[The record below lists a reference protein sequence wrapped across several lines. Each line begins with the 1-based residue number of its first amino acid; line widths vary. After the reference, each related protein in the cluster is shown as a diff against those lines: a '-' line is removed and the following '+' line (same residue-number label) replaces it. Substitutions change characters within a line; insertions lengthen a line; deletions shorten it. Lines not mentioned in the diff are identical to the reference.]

1 MKTFL
6 NILLVTIVVILET
19 TLVPKMAIFGAFPN
33 LVMLVIL
40 SLIFINRTRDALW
53 WVLIGGVLLDLFSPV
68 RFGAYTLSFV
78 VIFFL
83 AYYLVNYVFSEPSV
97 FLAAGI
103 FFISSLILNII
114 FLMYFHYF
122 GLYFIEA
129 IYSTFVGCI
138 VYGLIRYY
146 YKQGE
151 EVKI

>member
-6 NILLVTIVVILET
+6 NILLVIIVVILET

-78 VIFFL
+78 AIFFL